1 MSLLSLERVSKAY
14 KVGAG
19 LFKTKSF
26 FALHNVSLR
35 VERGELLALV
45 GESGSGKTT
54 LGKLILRLEKPT
66 EGKVFFEG
74 KDLWSYRR
82 EYTRL
87 VSAVFQDPSSSL
99 NPRMTVREILE
110 EPLRVHGVKNREEKV
125 LSALKEAGLGEE
137 FLERGPLQ
145 LSGGQKQRVAI
156 ARAMLLEPKLLVA
169 DEPTASL
176 DASLRRDILDL
187 FLKMKAKG
195 VSVLLITH
203 DVRAVQYCA
212 DRVAVLYRGRLL
224 EWGTKEQVLK
234 NPLHPYTRYLIQNV
248 PVEHPSQRKS
258 PEITDTPF
266 YSEAV
271 CPFYHLCQER
281 REECLSQL
289 REVYV
294 DGRLVSCNIY

>member
-1 MSLLSLERVSKAY
+1 VL
-14 KVGAG
+14 
-19 LFKTKSF
+19 KT
-26 FALHNVSLR
+26 
-35 VERGELLALV
+35 E
-45 GESGSGKTT
+45 
-54 LGKLILRLEKPT
+54 
-66 EGKVFFEG
+66 
-74 KDLWSYRR
+74 
-82 EYTRL
+82 
-87 VSAVFQDPSSSL
+87 
-99 NPRMTVREILE
+99 
-110 EPLRVHGVKNREEKV
+110 NRKV

-137 FLERGPLQ
+137 FLERRPLQ

-156 ARAMLLEPKLLVA
+156 ARAMLLDPKLLVA

-203 DVRAVQYCA
+203 DVRSVQYCA

-281 REECLSQL
+281 KGG
-289 REVYV
+289 VPV
-294 DGRLVSCNIY
+294 PA

>member
-1 MSLLSLERVSKAY
+1 MSLLSLEQVSKAY

-66 EGKVFFEG
+66 QGRVLFEG
-74 KDLWSYRR
+74 KDIWNYRR

-99 NPRMTVREILE
+99 NLRMTVREILE

-137 FLERGPLQ
+137 FLERRPLQ

-156 ARAMLLEPKLLVA
+156 ARAMLLKPKLLVA

-176 DASLRRDILDL
+176 DASLRKDILDL

-203 DVRAVQYCA
+203 DVRSVQYCA
-212 DRVAVLYRGRLL
+212 DKVAVLYRGRLL

-234 NPLHPYTRYLIQNV
+234 NPLHPYTRYLIQNL
-248 PVEHPSQRKS
+248 PVDHPSQRKS